1 MALQPTQNPGNRV
14 QHLVYEYLY
23 MCMYMPARACVCA
36 FEILFMA
43 FWGMIRLVYEKQAVK
58 LSTNPFAN
66 DSKCMDLDNKE
77 CLYAVPMIVANGFQ
91 EFL

>member
-1 MALQPTQNPGNRV
+1 M
-14 QHLVYEYLY
+14 HVYAR
-23 MCMYMPARACVCA
+23 MYVCVCA
-36 FEILFMA
+36 FEILFLA

-77 CLYAVPMIVANGFQ
+77 CLYAGPMIVANGFQ
-91 EFL
+91 EFS